1 MAKYNKSF
9 KDLIEDEDRLITILE
24 KNADEIVNQLYITEE
39 SSDKNR
45 VQEAEARIESLRERE
60 KLAKSELKEVR
71 TSMIRYL
78 LRIMERLK
86 YDDATNG

>member
-9 KDLIEDEDRLITILE
+9 KDLIEDEDRLIMILE

-39 SSDKNR
+39 SSDKNK
-45 VQEAEARIESLRERE
+45 VQEAEARIKDLRERE
-60 KLAKSELKEVR
+60 KLAESELKEVR

>member
-45 VQEAEARIESLRERE
+45 VQEAEARIKDLRERE
-60 KLAKSELKEVR
+60 KYAETELKEVR
-71 TSMIRYL
+71 NSMMRYL
-78 LRIMERLK
+78 LRLMER
-86 YDDATNG
+86 